1 MKKKQRPSTTGASRI
16 YGRALLS
23 FPPSLLSLSLLLGTA
38 HPAQCSEKAKPTRED
53 LGVTLYSVVTDASK
67 EISFSLSLSLAPLRM
82 ETSRHFFH
90 HGLIQCLL
98 TCTPH
103 FPLTSYIR
111 RYIPHTPS
119 YNVSTIFLRISPSFK
134 RRVFFERSG
143 ASMEVRRFVSHLDF
157 ALYSVVGIARSK
169 KFRNV
174 RKAQVLLY
182 VFIRIY
188 ICALMRVGVKMLTN
202 VLVHRANQFS
212 LFHANK
218 TRGASCFVYAR
229 FALVIRSHSSTCPYC
244 TQKNTDDVRMNRIRF
259 RDVEMNI
266 EENWHKLTCLTITT
280 PHRYRAN
287 NKKKKKKEDEQR
299 LHEYTHR
306 VKFASD
312 VTYCCN
318 FSSSSSF
325 PPSSPLP
332 PILQISFPEA
342 SGLRL

>member
-1 MKKKQRPSTTGASRI
+1 MYNSFKLLLRSYVQRRETNPLISFVVVQRRPRLRGSAEAKWMQNGGEEEEE
-16 YGRALLS
+16 GRVEKRRATVFELKVERKWRRGWEATRDSSYEEETATVDYRRFENLWTRS
-23 FPPSLLSLSLLLGTA
+23 SLFPSLPPLSLSLLLGTA

-188 ICALMRVGVKMLTN
+188 
-202 VLVHRANQFS
+202 
-212 LFHANK
+212 
-218 TRGASCFVYAR
+218 AR
-229 FALVIRSHSSTCPYC
+229 
-244 TQKNTDDVRMNRIRF
+244 
-259 RDVEMNI
+259 
-266 EENWHKLTCLTITT
+266 
-280 PHRYRAN
+280 
-287 NKKKKKKEDEQR
+287 
-299 LHEYTHR
+299 
-306 VKFASD
+306 
-312 VTYCCN
+312 
-318 FSSSSSF
+318 
-325 PPSSPLP
+325 
-332 PILQISFPEA
+332 
-342 SGLRL
+342 